1 MLYRMR
7 LIDKVVLSVL
17 LLILIVRAPFIILPL
32 LIIIYMFYVIGR
44 SVKREMDLQTEKTK
58 KKEMRNRISAL
69 EAQIQHLHEVIAETQ
84 KPSTEDPNK
93 SSNT

>member
-1 MLYRMR
+1 MLYQMR
-7 LIDKVVLSVL
+7 LIDKVILTVLMLVL
-17 LLILIVRAPFIILPL
+17 VVRAPFIILPA
-32 LIIIYMFYVIGR
+32 LIIIYMIYVLGR
-44 SVKREMDLQTEKTK
+44 AMKREEEEKAEKAK